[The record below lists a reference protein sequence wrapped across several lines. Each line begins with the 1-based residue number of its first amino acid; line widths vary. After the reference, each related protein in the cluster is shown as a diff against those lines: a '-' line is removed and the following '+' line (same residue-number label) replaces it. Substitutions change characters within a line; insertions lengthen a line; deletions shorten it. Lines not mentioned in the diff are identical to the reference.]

1 MSHYSTCIHKYILLF
16 LDDKRDAEKTK
27 TCNEPDDLLRVDSD
41 VESEL
46 LSYLC
51 DVAVVL
57 PVDQNQVTQIIRQNI
72 SRTVPVEVISN
83 LLQKFA
89 TQNLIR

>member
-1 MSHYSTCIHKYILLF
+1 MYNYLF
-16 LDDKRDAEKTK
+16 IFVDDKRDAEKLK
-27 TCNEPDDLLRVDSD
+27 PCNEPVLDDLLRVDSD

-46 LSYLC
+46 LSYLS

-57 PVDQNQVTQIIRQNI
+57 PVDQNHVTQIIRQNI
-72 SRTVPVEVISN
+72 SKKVPVEVISN

>member
-1 MSHYSTCIHKYILLF
+1 M
-16 LDDKRDAEKTK
+16 
-27 TCNEPDDLLRVDSD
+27 
-41 VESEL
+41 ESEL
-46 LSYLC
+46 LSFLC
-51 DVAVVL
+51 DVAIVL

-72 SRTVPVEVISN
+72 SKKVPVEVISN